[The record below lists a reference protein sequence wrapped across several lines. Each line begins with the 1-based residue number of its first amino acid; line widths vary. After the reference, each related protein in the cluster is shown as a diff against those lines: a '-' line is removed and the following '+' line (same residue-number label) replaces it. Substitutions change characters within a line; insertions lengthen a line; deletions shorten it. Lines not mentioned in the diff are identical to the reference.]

1 MNTVINKTYEI
12 TEKIGAGGQSDVF
25 KAKHLRLGT
34 FVAVKRIDKRKTSE
48 SFLAEVNIL
57 KN

>member
-25 KAKHLRLGT
+25 KAVSEHHLSAT
-34 FVAVKRIDKRKTSE
+34 
-48 SFLAEVNIL
+48 
-57 KN
+57 